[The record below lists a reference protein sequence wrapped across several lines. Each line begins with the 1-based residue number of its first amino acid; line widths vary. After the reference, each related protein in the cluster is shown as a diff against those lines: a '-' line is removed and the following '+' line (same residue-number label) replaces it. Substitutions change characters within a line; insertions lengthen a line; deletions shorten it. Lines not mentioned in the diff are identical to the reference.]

1 MRRALPLVLPL
12 ALLLT
17 LVVAAPAQAGD
28 DQIVISG
35 DVDIPEGQTLDDV
48 LVIDGHVNVAGRV
61 TGELIAVSAPMRVTG
76 TVEGDVVALT
86 DRAVIAT
93 GARIEG
99 DLIYADKRPRV
110 ADGAIV
116 EGETRRIDVD
126 EVTEPF
132 GAFAT
137 RIAVWLAF
145 SFSSLALGLLLLW
158 LAPRAL
164 EAALWTART
173 STGPA
178 IGMGLAV
185 FFGLPVAALLSIV
198 TLVGIPLG
206 IVFLLALLPLYA
218 IGYTTS
224 AWVLG
229 RALVRPPAG
238 RALAFL
244 AGWGILRALAL
255 VPVLGGLVWFGAA
268 VFGLGALT
276 VALWHSRRGAVG
288 PHGASAGA

>member
-1 MRRALPLVLPL
+1 MKRI
-12 ALLLT
+12 LLMAVAAT
-17 LVVAAPAQAGD
+17 LLFAAPAYGGD
-28 DQIVISG
+28 DQVVISG
-35 DVDIPEGQTLDDV
+35 DVDVPRGETLDDV
-48 LVIDGHVNVAGRV
+48 VVVDGHVTIAGRL
-61 TGELIAVSAPMRVTG
+61 TGELIAISAPVRISG

-86 DRAVIAT
+86 DRAVIERGAT
-93 GARIEG
+93 IGG

-110 ADGAIV
+110 ADGATI
-116 EGETRRIDVD
+116 EGETRRLDLD

-145 SFSSLALGLLLLW
+145 SVSSLALGFLLLW

-173 STGPA
+173 STGA
-178 IGMGLAV
+178 AVGMGLAV
-185 FFGLPVAALLSIV
+185 FFGLPVAALLAIA

-206 IVFLLALLPLYA
+206 IIFLLALLPLYA

-224 AWVLG
+224 AWLLG
-229 RALVRPPAG
+229 RAIVRPPTG

-244 AGWGILRALAL
+244 AGWGILRVLAL
-255 VPVLGGLVWFGAA
+255 IPWFGGLVWFAAA

-276 VALWHSRRGAVG
+276 VALWRSRRGAVG
-288 PHGASAGA
+288 PQG

>member
-1 MRRALPLVLPL
+1 MRRILLL
-12 ALLLT
+12 ALAVT
-17 LVVAAPAQAGD
+17 LWVAGPAYAGD

-35 DVDIPEGQTLDDV
+35 DVHVARGQTLDDV
-48 LVIDGHVNVAGRV
+48 LVIDGHVAIDGRLE
-61 TGELIAVSAPMRVTG
+61 GELIAISAPVRISG

-86 DRAVIAT
+86 DRAVIER
-93 GARIEG
+93 GARIGG
-99 DLIYADKRPRV
+99 DLVYADKRPRV
-110 ADGAIV
+110 ARGATV
-116 EGETRRIDVD
+116 EGETRRVD
-126 EVTEPF
+126 LDEISSPF
-132 GAFAT
+132 KAFAA
-137 RIAVWLAF
+137 RIALWLAF
-145 SFSSLALGLLLLW
+145 SVSSLALGFLLLW

-185 FFGLPVAALLSIV
+185 FFGLPVAALLAIA

-206 IVFLLALLPLYA
+206 IVALLALLPLYA

-224 AWVLG
+224 AYLLG
-229 RALVRPPAG
+229 RTIVRPPTA

-255 VPVLGGLVWFGAA
+255 VPWLGGLVWFGAA

-276 VALWHSRRGAVG
+276 VALWRARQSGVG
-288 PHGASAGA
+288 PQGVPAGA

>member
-1 MRRALPLVLPL
+1 MRRVLLLALVL
-12 ALLLT
+12 ALG
-17 LVVAAPAQAGD
+17 VAGPAYAGD

-35 DVDIPEGQTLDDV
+35 DVPVARGQTLADV
-48 LVIDGHVNVAGRV
+48 VVIDGHVAIDGRLE
-61 TGELIAVSAPMRVTG
+61 GELIAISAPVRISG

-86 DRAVIAT
+86 DRAVIER
-93 GARIEG
+93 GARIGG
-99 DLIYADKRPRV
+99 DLVYADKRPRV
-110 ADGAIV
+110 ARGAVV
-116 EGETRRIDVD
+116 EGETRRIDTD
-126 EVTEPF
+126 EVFSPLK
-132 GAFAT
+132 GLAA
-137 RIAVWLAF
+137 RMALWLAF
-145 SFSSLALGLLLLW
+145 TVSSLALGFLLLW

-185 FFGLPVAALLSIV
+185 FFGLPAAALLAIV

-206 IVFLLALLPLYA
+206 IVGLLALLPLYA

-224 AWVLG
+224 AWLLG
-229 RALVRPPAG
+229 RAIVRPPTG

-255 VPVLGGLVWFGAA
+255 VPFLGGLVWFGAA

-276 VALWHSRRGAVG
+276 VALWRARGGAVG
-288 PHGASAGA
+288 PQGVPAGA

>member
-1 MRRALPLVLPL
+1 MRRVLLL
-12 ALLLT
+12 ALAVT
-17 LVVAAPAQAGD
+17 LWVAGPAYAGD

-35 DVDIPEGQTLDDV
+35 DVHVARGQTLDDV
-48 LVIDGHVNVAGRV
+48 VVIDGHVVVDGRLE
-61 TGELIAVSAPMRVTG
+61 GDLIAISAPVRISG

-86 DRAVIAT
+86 DRAVIER
-93 GARIEG
+93 GARIGG
-99 DLIYADKRPRV
+99 DLVYADKRPRV
-110 ADGAIV
+110 ARGATV
-116 EGETRRIDVD
+116 EGETRRVD
-126 EVTEPF
+126 LDEISSPF
-132 GAFAT
+132 KAFAA
-137 RIAVWLAF
+137 RIALWLAF
-145 SFSSLALGLLLLW
+145 SVSSLALGFLLLW

-185 FFGLPVAALLSIV
+185 FFGLPVAALLAIV

-206 IVFLLALLPLYA
+206 IVALLALLPLYA

-224 AWVLG
+224 AYLLG
-229 RALVRPPAG
+229 RAIVRPPTG

-255 VPVLGGLVWFGAA
+255 VPWLGGLVWFGAA

-276 VALWHSRRGAVG
+276 VALWRARQSGVG
-288 PHGASAGA
+288 PQGVPAGA